1 MNYLK
6 CLPYTI
12 FLKDYF
18 IIEFPNCSEWFIFF
32 FYTYRKC
39 ESELECWQKCII
51 MFYNEYNF
59 CRHMCLITQNRRWEH
74 TNILKTCSILHTILI
89 SSLFYDFALSNT
101 SETWNIER
109 ILVFLYGT
117 YIPPPPTN
125 FKNKNFAPFSW
136 SGSLTMGG
144 ELRLLEGL
152 NPLSPPSNLYRL
164 QCLWSLCSLTF
175 SWEHADCW
183 TSHLEWCWS
192 YCWRNS
198 YKKKKKIPF
207 LRNASLKYSCNP

>member
-1 MNYLK
+1 MNFQTVQNGLY
-6 CLPYTI
+6 
-12 FLKDYF
+12 
-18 IIEFPNCSEWFIFF
+18 F

-51 MFYNEYNF
+51 IFYNEYNF

-89 SSLFYDFALSNT
+89 SSFFYDFALSNT

-117 YIPPPPTN
+117 HIIPPPTN
-125 FKNKNFAPFSW
+125 FKIKTLPPFPEVALW
-136 SGSLTMGG
+136 RWVVNWDYWRVLIPSL
-144 ELRLLEGL
+144 
-152 NPLSPPSNLYRL
+152 PPSNLYRL

>member
-1 MNYLK
+1 MNFQTVQNGLY
-6 CLPYTI
+6 
-12 FLKDYF
+12 
-18 IIEFPNCSEWFIFF
+18 F

-89 SSLFYDFALSNT
+89 SSFFYDFALSNT

-117 YIPPPPTN
+117 NITPPPPTN
-125 FKNKNFAPFSW
+125 FKIKTLPPFPEVALW
-136 SGSLTMGG
+136 RWVVNWDYWRVLIPSLPPLTCTDYSAFDLCVHLHFLESMQIVERPIWNGVDPIVG
-144 ELRLLEGL
+144 EI
-152 NPLSPPSNLYRL
+152 P
-164 QCLWSLCSLTF
+164 T
-175 SWEHADCW
+175 
-183 TSHLEWCWS
+183 
-192 YCWRNS
+192 
-198 YKKKKKIPF
+198 KKRRKF
-207 LRNASLKYSCNP
+207 HS